1 MLEQQSKSLSN
12 KSSVK
17 LRAYKQIPF
26 QIEKKWKNSDKAIL
40 EFPRNEK
47 GFITEIRRRPDLM
60 IEECQE
66 ETTSPYGKDKS
77 QKSTSHKKSLF
88 SANSQRS
95 LLSIAS

>member
-40 EFPRNEK
+40 
-47 GFITEIRRRPDLM
+47 
-60 IEECQE
+60 
-66 ETTSPYGKDKS
+66 
-77 QKSTSHKKSLF
+77 
-88 SANSQRS
+88 
-95 LLSIAS
+95 